1 MKRTDLGRAVLYQG
15 DCINT
20 MEEIPDGSVDGLII
34 DPPYSSG
41 GTFST
46 QRKVESG
53 KKYLDTGGGKQTDFP
68 NFSGDNMDMRSFT
81 MFMRAV
87 LFEGRQK
94 TKENG
99 VCCVF
104 IDFRNLPAVAD
115 AMQMAGWTWRGI
127 AVWDKLN
134 SRPQK
139 GRFKNQCEYIVWG
152 SNGAMP
158 PDRGVPVL
166 EGVFRFQNV
175 ATATA
180 HHQTEKP
187 IGLMEKVVEIVPEG
201 GTVLDC
207 FMGSGSTGVAC
218 IRTGRRFLGIELNEI
233 YYATAIKRIEEGMV
247 TPTLQATPGDLSLV
261 LPKRILDG
269 IIEMIYALD
278 KIAPGTANDDTLL
291 YGVEVKFYNME
302 VELSKDLETK
312 YPGLYIIGDGSGVTH
327 SLSHA
332 SASGVYVARKIA
344 QKAGK

>member
-1 MKRTDLGRAVLYQG
+1 MKKVEMDRVTLYQG
-15 DCINT
+15 DCMNT
-20 MEEIPDGSVDGLII
+20 MAQIADGSVDGLII

-46 QRKVESG
+46 QRKAESG
-53 KKYLDTGGGKQTDFP
+53 KKYLDTGGAKQTELP
-68 NFSGDNMDMRSFT
+68 SFSGDNMDMRSFT

-94 TKENG
+94 TKESG
-99 VCCVF
+99 VCCVL

-166 EGVFRFQNV
+166 DGVFRFQNV
-175 ATATA
+175 PTARA

-187 IGLMEKVVEIVPEG
+187 IGLMEKVVEIVPPG

-218 IRTGRRFLGIELNEI
+218 VRTGRRFIGIELNEF
-233 YYATAIKRIEEGMV
+233 YFETAARRIEEEASQE
-247 TPTLQATPGDLSLV
+247 TLFCGGGTLITILIFSAATPKG
-261 LPKRILDG
+261 R
-269 IIEMIYALD
+269 
-278 KIAPGTANDDTLL
+278 
-291 YGVEVKFYNME
+291 VK
-302 VELSKDLETK
+302 
-312 YPGLYIIGDGSGVTH
+312 
-327 SLSHA
+327 
-332 SASGVYVARKIA
+332 
-344 QKAGK
+344 

>member
-1 MKRTDLGRAVLYQG
+1 MKKTDLGRAVLYQG

-20 MEEIPDGSVDGLII
+20 MGEIPDGSVDGLII

-46 QRKVESG
+46 QRKAETG
-53 KKYLDTGGGKQTDFP
+53 KKYLDTGSGKQTDHP
-68 NFSGDNMDMRSFT
+68 NFSGDNMDMLSFT

-87 LFEGRQK
+87 LFEGRLK

-104 IDFRNLPAVAD
+104 IDFRNLPAVAN

-139 GRFKNQCEYIVWG
+139 GRFRNQCEYIVWG

-175 ATATA
+175 DTAKA

-218 IRTGRRFLGIELNEI
+218 IKTGRRFIGIELNEI
-233 YYATAIKRIEEGMV
+233 YYETAVSRIKEEASQV
-247 TPTLQATPGDLSLV
+247 TLFSGGYLITV
-261 LPKRILDG
+261 LIP
-269 IIEMIYALD
+269 Y
-278 KIAPGTANDDTLL
+278 KIAAKAAGRW
-291 YGVEVKFYNME
+291 
-302 VELSKDLETK
+302 ETWK
-312 YPGLYIIGDGSGVTH
+312 
-327 SLSHA
+327 
-332 SASGVYVARKIA
+332 
-344 QKAGK
+344 

>member
-1 MKRTDLGRAVLYQG
+1 MKKNDMGRAVLYQG

-20 MEEIPDGSVDGLII
+20 LGEIPDGSVDGLII

-46 QRKVESG
+46 QRKAETG
-53 KKYLDTGGGKQTDFP
+53 KKYLDTGSGKQTDHP
-68 NFSGDNMDMRSFT
+68 NFSGDNMDMHSFT

-87 LFEGRQK
+87 LFEGRLK

-139 GRFKNQCEYIVWG
+139 GRFRNQCEYIVWG

-175 ATATA
+175 ATAKA

-218 IRTGRRFLGIELNEI
+218 IKTGRRFIGIELNEI
-233 YYATAIKRIEEGMV
+233 YYKTAVRRIEEETSQV
-247 TPTLQATPGDLSLV
+247 TLFSGGGVSDHC
-261 LPKRILDG
+261 I
-269 IIEMIYALD
+269 
-278 KIAPGTANDDTLL
+278 DTL
-291 YGVEVKFYNME
+291 
-302 VELSKDLETK
+302 
-312 YPGLYIIGDGSGVTH
+312 
-327 SLSHA
+327 
-332 SASGVYVARKIA
+332 
-344 QKAGK
+344 

>member
-20 MEEIPDGSVDGLII
+20 MEQIPDGSVDGLII

-53 KKYLDTGGGKQTDFP
+53 KKYLDTGGGKQAGFP

-152 SNGAMP
+152 EQRGYATGSGRPGPGRCVQVPECGDGKGTP
-158 PDRGVPVL
+158 PD
-166 EGVFRFQNV
+166 
-175 ATATA
+175 
-180 HHQTEKP
+180 
-187 IGLMEKVVEIVPEG
+187 
-201 GTVLDC
+201 
-207 FMGSGSTGVAC
+207 
-218 IRTGRRFLGIELNEI
+218 
-233 YYATAIKRIEEGMV
+233 
-247 TPTLQATPGDLSLV
+247 
-261 LPKRILDG
+261 
-269 IIEMIYALD
+269 
-278 KIAPGTANDDTLL
+278 
-291 YGVEVKFYNME
+291 
-302 VELSKDLETK
+302 
-312 YPGLYIIGDGSGVTH
+312 
-327 SLSHA
+327 
-332 SASGVYVARKIA
+332 
-344 QKAGK
+344 

>member
-1 MKRTDLGRAVLYQG
+1 MKKTDLGRAVLYQG

-94 TKENG
+94 TKESG

-104 IDFRNLPAVAD
+104 IDFRNLPAVAH
-115 AMQMAGWTWRGI
+115 AMQMAGWTWRGV

-175 ATATA
+175 ATAKA

-218 IRTGRRFLGIELNEI
+218 IKTGRRFIGIELNEI
-233 YYATAIKRIEEGMV
+233 YYKTAIKRIEEE
-247 TPTLQATPGDLSLV
+247 TSQLSMF
-261 LPKRILDG
+261 G
-269 IIEMIYALD
+269 
-278 KIAPGTANDDTLL
+278 GG
-291 YGVEVKFYNME
+291 GVSDHNIHF
-302 VELSKDLETK
+302 
-312 YPGLYIIGDGSGVTH
+312 
-327 SLSHA
+327 
-332 SASGVYVARKIA
+332 
-344 QKAGK
+344 